1 MEQRHVTDS
10 LNVFIL
16 GSPRSGTSITYYAMR
31 EVVGLRGRGES
42 HVLPVFQ
49 RMMHL
54 VYTYRVEFRKHPG
67 VLAGDLDLEL
77 LRESFHAYLR
87 DFYAKAYGGH
97 GFVDKTPGAEAIRG
111 CDLIYGAFPAARVLL
126 LQRNGIEVV
135 NSFQSKF
142 GASFE
147 NACQSWVHVV
157 EAAQQMTAARPEVL
171 VVDQFDLTN
180 RAHAASAAIADYLE
194 RPNLASRLA
203 AFFKERR
210 VEQQSAHDWT
220 KRLTLADTT
229 WTDAQ
234 KAHFV
239 AVCGPSMESLG
250 YQP

>member
-1 MEQRHVTDS
+1 MTDS

-31 EVVGLRGRGES
+31 EVVGLKGRGES
-42 HVLPVFQ
+42 HVLPVFH
-49 RMMHL
+49 RMLHQF
-54 VYTYRVEFRKHPG
+54 YTYTVEFQKHPG
-67 VLAGDLDLEL
+67 VLAGDLDVLL

-87 DFYAKAYGGH
+87 DFYARAYGGDA
-97 GFVDKTPGAEAIRG
+97 FVDKTPGAEAIRG
-111 CDLIYGAFPAARVLL
+111 CDLILGTFPAARILL

-157 EAAQQMTAARPEVL
+157 EAAQQMTATRPEVL

-180 RAHAASAAIADYLE
+180 RAQEASAAIADYLE
-194 RPNLASRLA
+194 RPDLASRLA
-203 AFFKERR
+203 AFFTERR
-210 VEQQSAHDWT
+210 VERQSEHDWT

-229 WTDAQ
+229 WTDPQ

-239 AVCGPSMESLG
+239 AVCGPSMASLG
-250 YQP
+250 YHS

>member
-1 MEQRHVTDS
+1 MAHVTDG

-31 EVVGLRGRGES
+31 EVVGLKGRGES
-42 HVLPVFQ
+42 HVVPVFQ
-49 RMMHL
+49 RMLHQFHT
-54 VYTYRVEFRKHPG
+54 YTTEFRQHPG
-67 VLAGDLDLEL
+67 VLAGDLDTRL
-77 LRESFHAYLR
+77 LRESFQSYLR
-87 DFYAKAYGGH
+87 AFYAKAYGGH

-135 NSFQSKF
+135 NSFRSKF

-157 EAAQQMTAARPEVL
+157 DAATQMVAARPELL

-180 RAHAASAAIADYLE
+180 KPQAAGACIAEYLGC
-194 RPNLASRLA
+194 PNLASRLA
-203 AFFKERR
+203 TFFTERR
-210 VEQQSAHDWT
+210 VEQQSTHDWT
-220 KRLTLADTT
+220 KRLTLADVA
-229 WTDAQ
+229 WSDAQ

-239 AVCGPSMESLG
+239 AVCGASMASLG
-250 YQP
+250 YQA